1 MISFKCE
8 QDYAGIKA
16 GAGHAMAIKKV
27 DENKYIA
34 MDPNFGEFVCNT
46 IDGLIFLYSSIF
58 SLYSFD
64 INITHVQWS
73 TISLAPAAP

>member
-1 MISFKCE
+1 MQESRR
-8 QDYAGIKA
+8 

-34 MDPNFGEFVCNT
+34 MDPNFGEFECNT
-46 IDGLIFLYSSIF
+46 IEGLIFLYSSILCF
-58 SLYSFD
+58 YSLQL
-64 INITHVQWS
+64 NITDLDLS